1 MLCGNGD
8 TVEIT
13 RKMLRAT
20 TIEAL
25 GQVIAAIGSD
35 AFFPASTSAVD
46 QLSGF
51 GLATVVVHRR
61 AQRPQLCFDNF
72 DQVEGRVGVQNYLAW
87 THRFNPM
94 LRSSSTG
101 QIVRASDFR
110 ALRRPRGATSRL
122 RSAPQEE
129 LGFLTDGWP
138 PCLEEIGF
146 YFEDDGA
153 IVEWSFYRES
163 GTNPISDQVIN
174 DLNTIAPLLRAA
186 VLRHRGITESPE
198 LSPSPAWRALST
210 REQEV
215 AALMI
220 EGHATE
226 SIALQ
231 LDISMHTVKDHRKSI
246 YRKLKVGSLA
256 AFFALHHRSSPAWQP
271 DRAPS

>member
-20 TIEAL
+20 SIEAVEP
-25 GQVIAAIGSD
+25 VIAAIGSE
-35 AFFPASTSAVD
+35 AFFPASTSAVGR
-46 QLSGF
+46 LSGF

-72 DQVEGRVGVQNYLAW
+72 DQVGGRVGVQNYLTW

-94 LRSSSTG
+94 LRSSSAG

-110 ALRRPRGATSRL
+110 ALRRPRGATSLL

-138 PCLEEIGF
+138 PGLEEIGF
-146 YFEDDGA
+146 YFEDHGVV
-153 IVEWSFYRES
+153 VEWSFYRAS
-163 GTNPISDQVIN
+163 GTNPISHQVIKA
-174 DLNTIAPLLRAA
+174 LNTIAPLLRAA
-186 VLRHRGITESPE
+186 VLRHQGITQSPE
-198 LSPSPAWRALST
+198 LSPGPAWKGLSA

-215 AALMI
+215 ATLMI

-246 YRKLKVGSLA
+246 FRKLKVGSLA
-256 AFFALHHRSSPAWQP
+256 AFFALHRRTSA
-271 DRAPS
+271 A